1 MNIITVLLLLICILI
16 LVFFQP
22 TIDVIPVRNK
32 YVIILWYYK
41 HHSGG
46 YMERTYIKLFEF

>member
-46 YMERTYIKLFEF
+46 YMERTYIKLFEI